1 MIQNTEDALT
11 LNEIDL
17 QEVVLHPCVSV
28 VIVHHRGVERLLNC
42 LEALLKTDYDNLQVF
57 LVDNGS
63 EDKSVDFAEK
73 IYGDQLKII
82 RSETNLGFVGGNNL
96 ALKQV
101 WGKFVVLL
109 NDDTEVAPDWLS
121 RLVDVADSDSSI
133 GAVQPK
139 LLSLTAPRYFEYNG
153 CAGGMMD
160 AYGVPLCRGRVFDVI
175 EEDRGQYDSTSE
187 IFWAGG
193 AAILINREILDKTG
207 LLDENFFAH
216 MEEIDLCWRIRLLGY
231 RILSVPSS
239 IVFHLG
245 GGTSVPEKHYLKHR
259 NNLVMMLKN
268 YSNAGLLR
276 FFSLRMAL
284 DAMCFLYYVVKRDR
298 SRSFCV
304 PRSYAWL
311 LRNLGNVY
319 RSRKVVQRL
328 RTVSDREIIRRMI
341 KKSVVIQHFLMKRK
355 YFNQIY

>member
-11 LNEIDL
+11 LSEIDL

-28 VIVHHRGVERLLNC
+28 VIVHHRGVEQLLNC
-42 LEALLKTDYDNLQVF
+42 LESLFKTDYDNLQVF

-63 EDKSVDFAEK
+63 EDNSVDFVEK
-73 IYGDQLKII
+73 IYQLKII

-193 AAILINREILDKTG
+193 AAILINREILNKTG

-231 RILSVPSS
+231 RILSVPSA
-239 IVFHLG
+239 IVYHLG

-284 DAMCFLYYVVKRDR
+284 DAMCFLYYFAKRDR

>member
-1 MIQNTEDALT
+1 MIQSTLDELA
-11 LNEIDL
+11 LNEVNL
-17 QEVVLHPCVSV
+17 QEIALRPCVSV
-28 VIVHHRGVERLLNC
+28 VIVHYRGVERLLNC
-42 LEALLKTDYDNLQVF
+42 LRSLFRTDYDNFQVF

-63 EDKSVDFAEK
+63 KDNSVDFAEK
-73 IYGDQLKII
+73 IYGDRLEII

-109 NDDTEVAPDWLS
+109 NDDTEVAPDWLNP
-121 RLVDVADSDSSI
+121 LVDVADGDSSI

-139 LLSLTAPRYFEYNG
+139 LLSLTSPRYFEYNG

-160 AYGVPLCRGRVFDVI
+160 VYGVPLCRGRVFDVI
-175 EEDRGQYDSTSE
+175 EEDRGQYDSPSE

-193 AAILINREILDKTG
+193 AAILIKREILDETG

-231 RILSVPSS
+231 RIVSAPSS
-239 IVFHLG
+239 IVYHLG
-245 GGTSVPEKHYLKHR
+245 DGTAVPEKYYLKHR

-268 YSNAGLLR
+268 YSNSGLLR
-276 FFSLRMAL
+276 FFTFRMAL
-284 DAMCFLYYVVKRDR
+284 DALCFLYYVAKRDGVR
-298 SRSFCV
+298 GFSV

-311 LRNLGNVY
+311 LRNLGEVY
-319 RSRKVVQRL
+319 RSRKIVQKL
-328 RTVSDREIIRRMI
+328 RTVSDREIIRRMM
-341 KKSVVIQHFLMKRK
+341 KKSVVIQHFIMRRK
-355 YFNQIY
+355 YFDQIY

>member
-28 VIVHHRGVERLLNC
+28 VVVHHRGVERLLNC
-42 LEALLKTDYDNLQVF
+42 LEALFKTDYDNLQVF

-63 EDKSVDFAEK
+63 EDNSVDFAEK

-82 RSETNLGFVGGNNL
+82 RSKTNLGFVGGNNL
-96 ALKQV
+96 ALKQI

-121 RLVDVADSDSSI
+121 RLVGVADSDSSI

-239 IVFHLG
+239 IVYHLG

-284 DAMCFLYYVVKRDR
+284 DAMCFLYYVAKRDR

-319 RSRKVVQRL
+319 RSRKVVQGL

>member
-1 MIQNTEDALT
+1 MIQSTLETLT

-17 QEVVLHPCVSV
+17 EKIALLPCVSV
-28 VIVHHRGVERLLNC
+28 VIVHYRGAERLLNC
-42 LEALLKTDYDNLQVF
+42 LESLFKTDYDNLQVF

-63 EDKSVDFAEK
+63 RDNSIDPAKK

-96 ALKQV
+96 AIKHV
-101 WGKFVVLL
+101 WGKYVVLL
-109 NDDTEVAPDWLS
+109 NDDTEVTPEWLS
-121 RLVDVADSDSSI
+121 RLVDVAEGDSSI

-175 EEDRGQYDSTSE
+175 EEDRGQYDAASE

-193 AAILINREILDKTG
+193 AAILIRREVLDETG

-216 MEEIDLCWRIRLLGY
+216 MEEIDLCWRIRLRGY

-239 IVFHLG
+239 IVYHLG
-245 GGTSVPEKHYLKHR
+245 GGTSVPKKHYLKHR
-259 NNLVMMLKN
+259 NNLAMMLKN
-268 YSNAGLLR
+268 YSYSGLLR
-276 FFSLRMAL
+276 FFSLRIAL
-284 DAMCFLYYVVKRDR
+284 DAFCFIYFLTKRDR
-298 SRSFCV
+298 NRSLSV
-304 PRSYAWL
+304 LRSYAWL
-311 LRNLGNVY
+311 LRKL
-319 RSRKVVQRL
+319 RKVYQSRGIVQKL
-328 RTVSDREIIRRMI
+328 RKVSDREILGRMM
-341 KKSVVIQHFLMKRK
+341 KKSVVIQHFLMRRK
-355 YFNQIY
+355 YFSQVY